1 MEDATLK
8 VLGAM
13 VCITSIQIIAMI
25 QRINGQLLSMSMVAL
40 AGLGGYSI
48 KTVVDNIAKRKT
60 T

>member
-1 MEDATLK
+1 MEDSTLK

-13 VCITSIQIIAMI
+13 ACITSIQIIAMV
-25 QRINGQLLSMSMVAL
+25 QGINGQVLSMSMVAL

-48 KTVVDNIAKRKT
+48 KTVIDNLAKRKT